1 MVANFHSLLRCQTSA
16 EMFKLLLQTLLS
28 VLSDWRCTRNGFLAL
43 RGHRRCAASDTWTL
57 GHLKCH
63 RSPSLSFNLV
73 AAHCYEILF
82 VNWQWFPRLPL
93 LLLFS
98 LCLSLSHTH
107 THSGF
112 MAGMAINGGHKSA
125 MPTPVQLRVIAHRTQ
140 SKSGASKVATL
151 VP

>member
-1 MVANFHSLLRCQTSA
+1 MLFQLVSRLCRVS
-16 EMFKLLLQTLLS
+16 S
-28 VLSDWRCTRNGFLAL
+28 VPGAVLNGFLAL
-43 RGHRRCAASDTWTL
+43 RGHRRCCCEQNCELPATL
-57 GHLKCH
+57 GHLKCQ
-63 RSPSLSFNLV
+63 RSPSLSLNLA

-82 VNWQWFPRLPL
+82 VNWQWFPRLPPFL
-93 LLLFS
+93 PLT
-98 LCLSLSHTH
+98 LSLSLSSSQTH

-112 MAGMAINGGHKSA
+112 MAGMTINGGHKSA

>member
-1 MVANFHSLLRCQTSA
+1 MPGA
-16 EMFKLLLQTLLS
+16 
-28 VLSDWRCTRNGFLAL
+28 VLNGFLAL
-43 RGHRRCAASDTWTL
+43 RGHRRCRWAQNCELPATL

-63 RSPSLSFNLV
+63 RSPSLYFNLG

-93 LLLFS
+93 FLSISVSFS
-98 LCLSLSHTH
+98 LSLSHTY